1 MTRTLAVLLVALIV
15 SPAAVADDTGLLVAQ
30 GFGTADG
37 ERFSGAQ
44 GKMLAR
50 RAAITDGR
58 RNLLEVVE
66 GVRITSGTTVK
77 DLTLEKDEIGTRV
90 KGMLSGSFVI
100 SENVYEDSGSWVAE
114 VEMGFCMSGG
124 PKQCERKPTLA
135 QFMQPEL
142 TAPAPEE
149 MFSPTPE
156 ALNTSEALDTA
167 AVSTPDAAT
176 ASTGLIVDASAQ
188 NFSPML
194 DVRMRTQDGK
204 ELYGP
209 GHVKAGTDWLHW
221 ARSVASARD
230 LTDIVGASPLV
241 VTVDSLGQSGE
252 LVVGQDS
259 AIEVFQKNL
268 KGGDFLKQGKVIFV
282 VN

>member
-1 MTRTLAVLLVALIV
+1 MTRTLAVLLLAIIV
-15 SPAAVADDTGLLVAQ
+15 SPAALADDTGLLVAQ

-37 ERFSGAQ
+37 ERFKGARA
-44 GKMLAR
+44 KMLAR

-58 RNLLEVVE
+58 RNLLETVE

-77 DLTLEKDEIGTRV
+77 DFVVEKDEIGTRV
-90 KGMLSGSFVI
+90 KGMLRGSFVI
-100 SENVYEDSGSWVAE
+100 SEKVYEDSGSWVAE
-114 VEMGFCMSGG
+114 VEMALCMSGG

-135 QFMQPEL
+135 QLMQPEL
-142 TAPAPEE
+142 EAPAPEA
-149 MFSPTPE
+149 MFSPAPE
-156 ALNTSEALDTA
+156 ALNT
-167 AVSTPDAAT
+167 AVAVNTPDAAT
-176 ASTGLIVDASAQ
+176 PSTGLIVDASAE

>member
-1 MTRTLAVLLVALIV
+1 MTRTLAVLLLAIIV
-15 SPAAVADDTGLLVAQ
+15 SPAALADDTGLLVAQ

-37 ERFSGAQ
+37 ERFKGAQ

-90 KGMLSGSFVI
+90 KGMLRGSFVI

-114 VEMGFCMSGG
+114 VEVGFCMSGG
-124 PKQCERKPTLA
+124 PKQCERKPTLG
-135 QFMQPEL
+135 QLMQPEL

-156 ALNTSEALDTA
+156 ALSTVVAVNTA
-167 AVSTPDAAT
+167 DAAT

-194 DVRMRTQDGK
+194 DVRIRTQEGK

-209 GHVKAGTDWLHW
+209 GHVKVGTDWLHW
-221 ARSVASARD
+221 SRSVASARD

>member
-1 MTRTLAVLLVALIV
+1 MTRTLAVLLLAIIV
-15 SPAAVADDTGLLVAQ
+15 SPAALADDTGLLVAQ

-44 GKMLAR
+44 AKMLAR

-77 DLTLEKDEIGTRV
+77 DFMVEKDEIGTRV
-90 KGMLSGSFVI
+90 KGMLKGSFVI
-100 SENVYEDSGSWVAE
+100 SEKVYEDSGSWVAE
-114 VEMGFCMSGG
+114 VEMAFCMSGG

-135 QFMQPEL
+135 QFMQSEL
-142 TAPAPEE
+142 KAPAPED
-149 MFSPTPE
+149 MFSAAPE
-156 ALNTSEALDTA
+156 ALNTA
-167 AVSTPDAAT
+167 AVDTPDAAS

-194 DVRMRTQDGK
+194 DVRMRTQEGK

-259 AIEVFQKNL
+259 AIEIFQKNL

>member
-1 MTRTLAVLLVALIV
+1 MTRTLAVLLLAIIV
-15 SPAAVADDTGLLVAQ
+15 SPAALADDTGLLVAQ

-37 ERFSGAQ
+37 EKYSSAQ

-90 KGMLSGSFVI
+90 KGMLRGSFVI

-114 VEMGFCMSGG
+114 VEMAFCMSGG

-142 TAPAPEE
+142 KAPAPEE
-149 MFSPTPE
+149 IFSPTPE
-156 ALNTSEALDTA
+156 ALNTA
-167 AVSTPDAAT
+167 AVNTPDAAT
-176 ASTGLIVDASAQ
+176 VSTGLIVDASAQ

-209 GHVKAGTDWLHW
+209 GHVTAGTDWLHW

-259 AIEVFQKNL
+259 AIQVFQKNL

>member
-1 MTRTLAVLLVALIV
+1 MTRTLAVLLLAIIV
-15 SPAAVADDTGLLVAQ
+15 SPAALADDTGLLVAQ

-37 ERFSGAQ
+37 EKYSSAQ

-90 KGMLSGSFVI
+90 KGMLRGSFVI

-114 VEMGFCMSGG
+114 VEMAFCMSGG

-142 TAPAPEE
+142 KAPAPEE
-149 MFSPTPE
+149 IFSPTPE
-156 ALNTSEALDTA
+156 VLNMSEALN
-167 AVSTPDAAT
+167 TPDAAT

-209 GHVKAGTDWLHW
+209 GHVTAGTDWLHW

-259 AIEVFQKNL
+259 AIQVFQKNL

>member
-1 MTRTLAVLLVALIV
+1 
-15 SPAAVADDTGLLVAQ
+15 
-30 GFGTADG
+30 
-37 ERFSGAQ
+37 
-44 GKMLAR
+44 
-50 RAAITDGR
+50 
-58 RNLLEVVE
+58 
-66 GVRITSGTTVK
+66 
-77 DLTLEKDEIGTRV
+77 
-90 KGMLSGSFVI
+90 
-100 SENVYEDSGSWVAE
+100 
-114 VEMGFCMSGG
+114 MS
-124 PKQCERKPTLA
+124 
-135 QFMQPEL
+135 
-142 TAPAPEE
+142 
-149 MFSPTPE
+149 E
-156 ALNTSEALDTA
+156 ALN
-167 AVSTPDAAT
+167 TPDAAT

-259 AIEVFQKNL
+259 AIQVFQKNL

>member
-1 MTRTLAVLLVALIV
+1 MTRTLAVLLLAIIV
-15 SPAAVADDTGLLVAQ
+15 SPAALADDTGLLVAQ

-37 ERFSGAQ
+37 ERFKGAQ

-90 KGMLSGSFVI
+90 KGMLRGSFVI

-114 VEMGFCMSGG
+114 VEVGLCMSGG
-124 PKQCERKPTLA
+124 PKQCERKPTLG
-135 QFMQPEL
+135 QLMQPEL

-156 ALNTSEALDTA
+156 ALSTVVAVNTA
-167 AVSTPDAAT
+167 DAAT

-194 DVRMRTQDGK
+194 DVRIRTQEGK

-209 GHVKAGTDWLHW
+209 GHVKVGTDWLHW
-221 ARSVASARD
+221 SRSVASARD

>member
-1 MTRTLAVLLVALIV
+1 MTRTLAVLLLAIIV
-15 SPAAVADDTGLLVAQ
+15 SPAALADDTGLLVAQ

-37 ERFSGAQ
+37 EKYSSAQ

-90 KGMLSGSFVI
+90 KGMLRGSFVI

-114 VEMGFCMSGG
+114 VEMAFCMSGG

-142 TAPAPEE
+142 KAPAPEE

-156 ALNTSEALDTA
+156 VLNMSEALN
-167 AVSTPDAAT
+167 TPDAAT

-209 GHVKAGTDWLHW
+209 GHVTAGTDWLHW

-259 AIEVFQKNL
+259 AIQVFQKNL